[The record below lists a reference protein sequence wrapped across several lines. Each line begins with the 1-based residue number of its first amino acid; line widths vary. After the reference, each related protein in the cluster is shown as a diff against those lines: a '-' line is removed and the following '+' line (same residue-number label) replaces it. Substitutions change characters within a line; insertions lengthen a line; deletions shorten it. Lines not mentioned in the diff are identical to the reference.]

1 MGFKQ
6 RGKKGQPSQLL
17 CILLLSLF
25 FLCGIFTGQALAERG
40 SGVVGKELTEYL
52 RRYVTDDSPLLS
64 RTVLSAVLLYLRYP
78 LIAALLGF
86 SSIGVVIIPG
96 VTMALGFF
104 LSFSISCF
112 VAVLGPD
119 GVVLAAAALGLRCLM
134 TLPCYFLLAVH
145 SWGSSAALASL
156 SFGRGRR
163 SASVTYG
170 SQWWTRLVVCFF
182 ILMCG
187 VCAELFCV
195 PLLLQ
200 MALGRIFL

>member
-1 MGFKQ
+1 MSFKQ
-6 RGKKGQPSQLL
+6 RGKGGQPSPLL

-25 FLCGIFTGQALAERG
+25 FLCGIFAGQALAQRG
-40 SGVVGKELTEYL
+40 SGVVGRELAEYL
-52 RRYVTDDSPLLS
+52 RRYVTIDGSVSS

-78 LIAALLGF
+78 LMAALLGF
-86 SSIGVVIIPG
+86 SSIGAVMIPG
-96 VTMALGFF
+96 ITMALGFF

-112 VAVLGPD
+112 AAVFGPD
-119 GVVLAAAALGLRCLM
+119 GVLLATAVLGLRCLV

-182 ILMCG
+182 VLMCG
-187 VCAELFCV
+187 ICAELLCV
-195 PLLLQ
+195 PLLLR